1 MQPSK
6 SFFTNKSTDED
17 LETIQRA
24 LVIAHQYYASNND
37 YEGANNI
44 TRLLSENLD
53 KDGALK
59 ITCRDTD
66 SCPYFQ
72 KFKIKTEAIYENQ
85 NPWQSKPRSF
95 HCIRNVAHGRRTSE
109 L

>member
-1 MQPSK
+1 MHK
-6 SFFTNKSTDED
+6 TNSFFTNKTTDED

-24 LVIAHQYYASNND
+24 LVIAHQYYASNNN

-59 ITCRDTD
+59 LTCRDTD
-66 SCPYFQ
+66 SCPYFH
-72 KFKIKTEAIYENQ
+72 KFEIKSEVMYEN
-85 NPWQSKPRSF
+85 
-95 HCIRNVAHGRRTSE
+95 
-109 L
+109 

>member
-1 MQPSK
+1 MDKSN
-6 SFFTNKSTDED
+6 SFFTNKTVNED

-24 LVIAHQYYASNND
+24 LVIAHQYFSSKSNF
-37 YEGANNI
+37 EEANNI

-66 SCPYFQ
+66 SCPYYNPVE
-72 KFKIKTEAIYENQ
+72 IKAVKRHTNL
-85 NPWQSKPRSF
+85 WFR
-95 HCIRNVAHGRRTSE
+95 
-109 L
+109 

>member
-1 MQPSK
+1 MHNTN
-6 SFFTNKSTDED
+6 SFFTNKITDED

-24 LVIAHQYYASNND
+24 LVIAHQYYASNSN

-59 ITCRDTD
+59 LTCRDTD
-66 SCPYFQ
+66 SCPYFHN
-72 KFKIKTEAIYENQ
+72 FEIKSEVMYEN
-85 NPWQSKPRSF
+85 
-95 HCIRNVAHGRRTSE
+95 
-109 L
+109 

>member
-1 MQPSK
+1 MQQSN
-6 SFFTNKSTDED
+6 SSFTNKTVNED

-24 LVIAHQYYASNND
+24 LVIAHQYYSSRSSFEEAH
-37 YEGANNI
+37 NI

-66 SCPYFQ
+66 SCPYYSPVELQ
-72 KFKIKTEAIYENQ
+72 TEVMYEN
-85 NPWQSKPRSF
+85 
-95 HCIRNVAHGRRTSE
+95 
-109 L
+109 

>member
-1 MQPSK
+1 MQQSN
-6 SFFTNKSTDED
+6 SSFTNKTVNED

-24 LVIAHQYYASNND
+24 LVIAHQYYSSRSSFEEAH
-37 YEGANNI
+37 NI

-66 SCPYFQ
+66 SCPYYSPVEIQ
-72 KFKIKTEAIYENQ
+72 TEFDYEN
-85 NPWQSKPRSF
+85 
-95 HCIRNVAHGRRTSE
+95 
-109 L
+109 

>member
-1 MQPSK
+1 MDKSN
-6 SFFTNKSTDED
+6 SFFTFTNKIVNED

-24 LVIAHQYYASNND
+24 LVIAYQYYSSRSNF
-37 YEGANNI
+37 EEANNI

-66 SCPYFQ
+66 SCPYYSPAEIQ
-72 KFKIKTEAIYENQ
+72 TEAMYEN
-85 NPWQSKPRSF
+85 
-95 HCIRNVAHGRRTSE
+95 
-109 L
+109 

>member
-1 MQPSK
+1 MDKSN
-6 SFFTNKSTDED
+6 SFFTNKTVNED

-24 LVIAHQYYASNND
+24 LVIAHQYYSSRSNFD
-37 YEGANNI
+37 EAHNI

-66 SCPYFQ
+66 SCPYYNPVE
-72 KFKIKTEAIYENQ
+72 IKAVKRHTNL
-85 NPWQSKPRSF
+85 WFR
-95 HCIRNVAHGRRTSE
+95 
-109 L
+109 

>member
-1 MQPSK
+1 MQQSN
-6 SFFTNKSTDED
+6 SFFTKKTVNED

-24 LVIAHQYYASNND
+24 LVIAHQYYSSRSNF
-37 YEGANNI
+37 EEANNI

-66 SCPYFQ
+66 SCPYYSPVEIQ
-72 KFKIKTEAIYENQ
+72 TEFDYEN
-85 NPWQSKPRSF
+85 
-95 HCIRNVAHGRRTSE
+95 
-109 L
+109 

>member
-1 MQPSK
+1 MQQSN
-6 SFFTNKSTDED
+6 SSFTNKTVHED

-24 LVIAHQYYASNND
+24 LVIAHQYYSSRSSFEEAH
-37 YEGANNI
+37 NI

-66 SCPYFQ
+66 SCPYYSPVEIQ
-72 KFKIKTEAIYENQ
+72 TEFDYEN
-85 NPWQSKPRSF
+85 
-95 HCIRNVAHGRRTSE
+95 
-109 L
+109 

>member
-1 MQPSK
+1 MHK
-6 SFFTNKSTDED
+6 TNSFFTNKITDED

-24 LVIAHQYYASNND
+24 LVIAHQYYASNSN

-59 ITCRDTD
+59 LTCRDTD
-66 SCPYFQ
+66 SCPYFRN
-72 KFKIKTEAIYENQ
+72 FEIKSEVMYEN
-85 NPWQSKPRSF
+85 
-95 HCIRNVAHGRRTSE
+95 
-109 L
+109 